1 MAFGRIPATL
11 EKGEVGRDWRRT
23 APKFCIYSA
32 VRQLCRRLDSFAP
45 QWFTGIER
53 RREERPPLAEL
64 LSILLTLAA
73 LVLFCLVIV
82 LAVEIVAGLL
92 TGPGGFDRDEPASG
106 ATLRPSVAVIVPA
119 HNESA
124 GILPTL
130 ADIRAQLTGR
140 DRLIVVAD
148 NCSDDTAAVAA
159 DAGAEVLVRNEPD
172 KIGKGYALA
181 WGRDH
186 LRSRPPEIV
195 VTIDA
200 DCRLGE
206 GTLDRLAAT
215 SAMTGR
221 PAQGLYLMRAPAGS
235 PPVMRVA
242 EFAWRIKNWAR
253 PLGLRALGLPC
264 QLTGSGM
271 AFPWAVIG
279 SAELASGEIVE
290 DMKLGLDLAR
300 DGAAPIF
307 CPSAVVTSYFPASP
321 LGAETQRHRWEQGH
335 LGTMFRQVPR
345 LLFVGITRRIVHL
358 SALALDLALPPLAL
372 FLTLILMIF
381 VLSLLATMLGL
392 TALPLLI
399 TSLSLLLSIVS
410 FFAAWHRYG
419 RNILSARDLIQITNY
434 TFTKVPMYL
443 RMLLQRSQMGWI
455 RTDRTTR

>member
-1 MAFGRIPATL
+1 
-11 EKGEVGRDWRRT
+11 
-23 APKFCIYSA
+23 
-32 VRQLCRRLDSFAP
+32 
-45 QWFTGIER
+45 
-53 RREERPPLAEL
+53 LAAL

-73 LVLFCLVIV
+73 FVLFCLVIV
-82 LAVEIVAGLL
+82 LVVEIGAGLL
-92 TGPGGFDRDEPASG
+92 TGPGSFDCDQRASG
-106 ATLRPSVAVIVPA
+106 TALRPSVAVIVPA
-119 HNESA
+119 HNEGA
-124 GILPTL
+124 GMLPTL
-130 ADIRAQLTGR
+130 ADVRAQLTGR

-159 DAGAEVLVRNEPD
+159 GAGAEVMVRDEPG

-195 VTIDA
+195 ITIDA

-215 SAMTGR
+215 SSITGR
-221 PAQGLYLMRAPAGS
+221 PAQSLYLMLAPAGS
-235 PPVMRVA
+235 PAVMRVA

-300 DGAAPIF
+300 GGAPPIF
-307 CPSAVVTSYFPASP
+307 CPSAVVTSYFPTSGQ
-321 LGAETQRHRWEQGH
+321 GAETQRQRWEQGH
-335 LGTMFRQVPR
+335 LGTIVRHVPR
-345 LLFVGITRRIVHL
+345 LLVAGIVRWNVDL
-358 SALALDLALPPLAL
+358 CALALDLALPPLVL
-372 FLTLILMIF
+372 FLTTILLTL
-381 VLSLLATMLGL
+381 VPSLLAATVGL
-392 TALPLLI
+392 TTLPLLL
-399 TSLSLLLSIVS
+399 TSLSLLLSIIS
-410 FFAAWHRYG
+410 FFAAWRRYG
-419 RNILSARDLIQITNY
+419 RNILSPRDMMQVVIY

-443 RMLLQRSQMGWI
+443 RMLMKRSQMGWV
-455 RTDRTTR
+455 RTDRTTP

>member
-1 MAFGRIPATL
+1 
-11 EKGEVGRDWRRT
+11 
-23 APKFCIYSA
+23 
-32 VRQLCRRLDSFAP
+32 
-45 QWFTGIER
+45 
-53 RREERPPLAEL
+53 LAAL

-82 LAVEIVAGLL
+82 LEVEIVAGLL
-92 TGPGGFDRDEPASG
+92 TGPGRFDRDERTSG
-106 ATLRPSVAVIVPA
+106 TGLRPSVAVIVPA
-119 HNESA
+119 HNESV

-148 NCSDDTAAVAA
+148 NCSDDTAAVATG
-159 DAGAEVLVRNEPD
+159 AGAEVTVRNDPG

-195 VTIDA
+195 ITIDA

-206 GTLDRLAAT
+206 GALDRLAAT
-215 SAMTGR
+215 SAITSR
-221 PAQGLYLMRAPAGS
+221 PVQSLYLMLAPAGS
-235 PPVMRVA
+235 PAVMRVA

-271 AFPWAVIG
+271 AFPWPVIG

-290 DMKLGLDLAR
+290 DMKLGLELAR
-300 DGAAPIF
+300 GGGAPIF
-307 CPSAVVTSYFPASP
+307 CPSAVVTSYFPASAR
-321 LGAETQRHRWEQGH
+321 GAETQRQRWEQGH
-335 LGTMFRQVPR
+335 LGTIVRQVPR
-345 LLFVGITRRIVHL
+345 LLLAGIARRNL
-358 SALALDLALPPLAL
+358 DLCALALDLTVPPLIL
-372 FLTLILMIF
+372 FLTIILLIL
-381 VLSLLATMLGL
+381 VLSFLAAMVGL
-392 TALPLLI
+392 TELPFLM

-410 FFAAWHRYG
+410 FFVAWRRYG
-419 RNILSARDLIQITNY
+419 RNILSATDLMRIAIY
-434 TFTKVPMYL
+434 TFRKVPMYL

-455 RTDRTTR
+455 RTDRTPR